1 MFIIFHLQSQNSN
14 HCVRMANLFYFRK
27 KEETHSPSGL
37 FSVKYS
43 KVLALQWVKL
53 GNWIRS
59 PWVCIMY
66 EIRSYI
72 CSVRTEI
79 CAVLPARAVV
89 FERRSHA
96 QNARTQGLSVLHTFL
111 IQISHNGNKT
121 LNALEFCSRRFSC
134 SWILLSHFNEK
145 PFRNFWTI
153 HTEATDA

>member
-1 MFIIFHLQSQNSN
+1 MSKWQIYFILE
-14 HCVRMANLFYFRK
+14 K
-27 KEETHSPSGL
+27 KKKRTAPVGFSPL
-37 FSVKYS
+37 NTVKF
-43 KVLALQWVKL
+43 LALQWVKL

-59 PWVCIMY
+59 PLACILY